1 MAPDQL
7 RMAPDQLR
15 SAVESILREEL
26 RIVMPESG
34 TDLLDSGLLDSLA
47 LVDLIATSVTPTLN
61 TIGRPE
67 GRLCNACSSSPPSEN
82 ISSA

>member
-1 MAPDQL
+1 
-7 RMAPDQLR
+7 MAPDQLR

-47 LVDLIATSVTPTLN
+47 LVDLIAALERTFDIVVNLLELDLDDVRTVESITRMVDQLLGGP
-61 TIGRPE
+61 
-67 GRLCNACSSSPPSEN
+67 
-82 ISSA
+82 